1 MYDEQGLL
9 IYSLVKYI
17 KPEVVIQTG
26 HLWGKSACFILE
38 ALSDEILNAFV
49 FEKSQESDKD
59 YTGFV
64 DRHRPTKQTAAKF
77 ISIDPFRSPERH
89 TPPRWK
95 EGVELLKEKYGD
107 GFEFYHQTSDA
118 FFNENREKYKGK
130 HLLAVVDGDHSPAG
144 LRRDLDNLDEME
156 CKYIV
161 VDDVLFLPHLGR
173 VCEEF
178 ADQKGFAYAPINLYN
193 GLGLLTKK

>member
-1 MYDEQGLL
+1 MKKTVL
-9 IYSLVKYI
+9 
-17 KPEVVIQTG
+17 
-26 HLWGKSACFILE
+26 
-38 ALSDEILNAFV
+38 
-49 FEKSQESDKD
+49 SQEELASL
-59 YTGFV
+59 
-64 DRHRPTKQTAAKF
+64 KQIRESFDNLTTVMGSLEIQITLINLEKEEV
-77 ISIDPFRSPERH
+77 IDQIKLLKQQEIQLG
-89 TPPRWK
+89 T
-95 EGVELLKEKYGD
+95 ELKEKYGD

-193 GLGLLTKK
+193 GLGLLTKKWYETAIIMLN